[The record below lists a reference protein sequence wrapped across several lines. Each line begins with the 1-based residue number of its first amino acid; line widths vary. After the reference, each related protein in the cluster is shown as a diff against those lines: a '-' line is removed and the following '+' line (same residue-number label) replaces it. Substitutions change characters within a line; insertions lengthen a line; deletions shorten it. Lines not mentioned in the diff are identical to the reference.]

1 MPDMTKQII
10 KVANEIAQNVSKQL
24 RNATLGC
31 DSKPSEIDFM
41 NMENRA
47 FRAAVE
53 VLSNHPLLDPDF
65 APITVD
71 LGLFPPKPADHPNTF
86 QVSCGD
92 LVKYSTRQRSTDCFT
107 VGQNYCVVNLSMDVV
122 ETTTD
127 EGGIYQHARS
137 EFFRRFDP
145 APQPAPDADK
155 VKVNSGNVQDLYRQ
169 QIADG
174 CFDGL
179 KLVHLP
185 TDIKRW
191 ISPIDGKTH
200 FVDDEGWIY
209 ARGYNPVKSDTILTD
224 RQYMAEFKVNKY
236 KEGAIPAES
245 AFWGRLLRFK
255 LA

>member
-1 MPDMTKQII
+1 MSNMTKQII
-10 KVANEIAQNVSKQL
+10 KVASEIAQNVSKNM
-24 RNATLGC
+24 RIANEADGLGC
-31 DSKPSEIDFM
+31 RELDFL

-71 LGLFPPKPADHPNTF
+71 LGLFPP
-86 QVSCGD
+86 
-92 LVKYSTRQRSTDCFT
+92 
-107 VGQNYCVVNLSMDVV
+107 
-122 ETTTD
+122 
-127 EGGIYQHARS
+127 
-137 EFFRRFDP
+137 
-145 APQPAPDADK
+145 QPAPDTDK
-155 VKVNSGNVQDLYRQ
+155 VKVNSGNVQDLYKQ
-169 QIADG
+169 QIEDG

-191 ISPIDGKTH
+191 VSPIDGKPH

-236 KEGAIPAES
+236 KEGAVPAEA
-245 AFWGRLLRFK
+245 AFWLGLLRFK